1 MHLGCNIGLLPNIS
15 LPLRSPAI
23 EPFFSQRS
31 CIISF
36 KEFALVIF
44 KENSNSLVQT
54 IRWEDIYG
62 KSSSAP
68 DLLLLDIPP
77 QSHCSL
83 QGSDE
88 NKTKNTN
95 MQIPLFFLLSPQ
107 EARLQSPKFDS
118 LIRYARIVN
127 AALAQNIVDWSC
139 HSSLDDQ
146 AGFQGL

>member
-23 EPFFSQRS
+23 EPFLVKEVA
-31 CIISF
+31 SF
-36 KEFALVIF
+36 LSK
-44 KENSNSLVQT
+44 SLP
-54 IRWEDIYG
+54 
-62 KSSSAP
+62 SSSSKKTQIHSCKQ
-68 DLLLLDIPP
+68 LDGKIFMGSHPVRLIYFFWTSP

-83 QGSDE
+83 QGSDQ
-88 NKTKNTN
+88 NKNRSN
-95 MQIPLFFLLSPQ
+95 IMQIPLFFLLSPQ
-107 EARLQSPKFDS
+107 EARLQSPKFDF

-139 HSSLDDQ
+139 HSSLDDH